1 MLDQIFM
8 QVIDM
13 SRIASV
19 IILIVLIARLLLKKS
34 PKFVSYVL
42 WSVVLFRLLCPISF
56 ESFISLIPEMTPVSY
71 HYTLA
76 DESISLTDVG
86 EAAYQAVSD
95 VWNGGSGV
103 QQIETT
109 ELEADGTSKTVT
121 SDFWEIWIL
130 LGQYVWLAGVDIMLL
145 YSIISYYR
153 LKKKLEVVIPLK
165 ENIYIADDISSPFV
179 IGFIHPKIYLPNG
192 LNEKEQ
198 AYIIMH
204 EQFHI
209 KRCDHIVKILAY
221 TALCIHWFNPL
232 VWLAFFL
239 SSKDMEMSCD
249 EAVIKRMGET
259 IKADYSTSLLALA
272 VGQRVTIGVPLAF
285 GEGDTKERIK
295 NIAAWKM
302 PNKKQLS
309 IISIAVAI
317 LMVCLMVD
325 PIEVISSDTFIFK
338 DKENTTLHV
347 SMDLKEHYI
356 TNTGDPAN
364 LYYIDENNV
373 LWGCGKNNYGQLG
386 QGSSDS
392 EYHDE
397 MVKIAE
403 DVIHVDYSQKGFVI
417 YLTEDNELYG
427 FGNSGCG
434 ALQQYDTFDWDKYSN
449 IGIERYYVGNP
460 SLLMEN
466 VTYARCG
473 KDDIV
478 CLTEDGSVWTWG
490 TIYVNG
496 GWQSGDVKFI
506 AKPEKILENA
516 VLITGGWF
524 NHAAL
529 LEDGT
534 VWTWGYNYTGNCG
547 VADKAVVAE
556 PTKVAEDVVM
566 VWTGTMQYNIDCFDI
581 YSFAGEYPRDYEN
594 TLIKKSDGSYWI
606 CGADVGT
613 EERYIPF
620 YYEVTDIT
628 IICTHEFQPI
638 NNTAIS
644 IELVE

>member
-1 MLDQIFM
+1 MIDQIFM

-13 SRIASV
+13 SKVASI
-19 IILIVLIARLLLKKS
+19 IILIVLAVRLLLKKS

-42 WSVVLFRLLCPISF
+42 WAVVLFRLLCPVSF
-56 ESFISLIPEMTPVSY
+56 ESFISLVPETTPISY
-71 HYTLA
+71 HYTLE
-76 DESISLTDVG
+76 DESISIAGAGKAVYQVVG
-86 EAAYQAVSD
+86 EAFH
-95 VWNGGSGV
+95 GELGS

-109 ELEADGTSKTVT
+109 ELNEDETQKEVT
-121 SDFWEIWIL
+121 SDWWEVGIL
-130 LGQYVWLAGVDIMLL
+130 FGQYVWLAGICIMFI
-145 YSIISYYR
+145 YSVFSYLNIRKR
-153 LKKKLEVVIPLK
+153 LMVVIKLK
-165 ENIYIADDISSPFV
+165 DNIYIADDIGSPFV
-179 IGFIHPKIYLPNG
+179 IGFIRPKIYLPNG
-192 LNEKEQ
+192 LDEKEQ
-198 AYIIMH
+198 GYIIMH

-209 KRCDHIVKILAY
+209 KRGDPIVKMLAY

-232 VWLAFFL
+232 VWIAFIL

-249 EAVIKRMGET
+249 EAVVKRMGEE
-259 IKADYSTSLLALA
+259 IKADYAASLLSLA
-272 VGQRVTIGVPLAF
+272 MARRITIGVPLAF

-302 PNKKQLS
+302 PNQKRLS
-309 IISIAVAI
+309 MISIAVAI
-317 LMVCLMVD
+317 LMVCLVVD
-325 PIEVISSDTFIFK
+325 PIPAMSSESPIHK
-338 DKENTTLHV
+338 DDENATLQV
-347 SMDLKEHYI
+347 TMDLEEHYI
-356 TNTGDPAN
+356 TNTGDPSN
-364 LYYIDENNV
+364 LYYIDENHV
-373 LWGCGKNNYGQLG
+373 LWGCGENNYGQLG
-386 QGSSDS
+386 QGTRDF
-392 EYHDE
+392 EFHDE

-403 DVIHVDYSQKGFVI
+403 NVVHVDYSQKGFVI

-449 IGIERYYVGNP
+449 ISIETYYVGSP
-460 SLLMEN
+460 YLLMEN
-466 VTYARCG
+466 VIYARCG

-516 VLITGGWF
+516 VLVTGGWF

-547 VADKAVVAE
+547 VEDKSVVPE
-556 PTKVAEDVVM
+556 PTKVAENVVM

-581 YSFAGEYPRDYEN
+581 YSFAGEYPRHYEN
-594 TLIKKSDGSYWI
+594 TLIKNSDGSYWI

-613 EERYIPF
+613 EEKYIPY
-620 YYEVTDIT
+620 YYEMVDVTR
-628 IICTHEFQPI
+628 ICTHEFLPYI
-638 NNTAIS
+638 PK
-644 IELVE
+644 